1 MISSLRN
8 SSKVGTIPIAED
20 ADIGVILFAEVL
32 FTFAMNFATVLAL
45 LGKIWG
51 NVKGGVPHLRDDSR
65 LRLSCSCLIRKDLA
79 KVNLV
84 KNIVF

>member
-45 LGKIWG
+45 LGKI
-51 NVKGGVPHLRDDSR
+51 
-65 LRLSCSCLIRKDLA
+65 
-79 KVNLV
+79 
-84 KNIVF
+84 

>member
-51 NVKGGVPHLRDDSR
+51 NVK
-65 LRLSCSCLIRKDLA
+65 
-79 KVNLV
+79 LV